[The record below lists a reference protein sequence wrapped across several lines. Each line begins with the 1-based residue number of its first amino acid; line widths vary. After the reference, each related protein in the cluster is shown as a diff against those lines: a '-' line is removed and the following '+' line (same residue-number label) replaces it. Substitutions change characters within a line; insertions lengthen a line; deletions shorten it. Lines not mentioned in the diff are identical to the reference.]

1 MCVFCRCASEGLM
14 KSSDSVITTMVDVES
29 VPLADLSSTVTT
41 LESQKSS
48 VSSEVFRSN
57 PLVHQCAQVSFSATS
72 ELPAKQTSN
81 LRHVELCSF
90 AQPEHIPP
98 LSRNPA
104 MTNSIAHCN
113 GCSSSGA
120 SSLFIDEIISNS
132 KGKNRAPS
140 IEVSFSRNV
149 H

>member
-1 MCVFCRCASEGLM
+1 M

-29 VPLADLSSTVTT
+29 APSADLSSTVTPC
-41 LESQKSS
+41 ESQKSS
-48 VSSEVFRSN
+48 VSSEVVRSR
-57 PLVHQCAQVSFSATS
+57 PLEHQCAQVSFSATS

-81 LRHVELCSF
+81 LRHAELCTF
-90 AQPEHIPP
+90 AQPEHIPT

-104 MTNSIAHCN
+104 MTNSIAYCN
-113 GCSSSGA
+113 GSSSSGA
-120 SSLFIDEIISNS
+120 SNLFIDEIISNS

-140 IEVSFSRNV
+140 IEVSFSRYV